1 MRQVALTSREFKF
14 YVYRGIATS
23 SCENAHEWE
32 CQVRLMRALKDPKLT
47 EDVPVTEEE
56 RKEAAAANQ
65 PSFTFKRLSGGRETA
80 TFMLE
85 EDEWAMLKDRMEKGR
100 VGLAAIA
107 AEEYEEMLKK
117 LDNPTEVKKK

>member
-1 MRQVALTSREFKF
+1 MRQFSLTAREFNF
-14 YVYRGIATS
+14 YVFRGIATS
-23 SCENAHEWE
+23 NCENAHEWE

-56 RKEAAAANQ
+56 RKEALASNQ
-65 PSFTFKRLSGGRETA
+65 PSFKFKRLSGGRDAA

-85 EDEWAMLKDRMEKGR
+85 EDEWAMLKDRMEKGK

-107 AEEYEEMLKK
+107 AEEYDGMLKK